1 MVDHLHREEGTDI
14 AVEVM
19 DQAVVV
25 RATGEI
31 DFDTAA
37 SLERALAEA
46 LTHAS
51 PARPVVIDCSRVTFC
66 DSSALNALLRARHAA
81 QPTGTV
87 IRIAA
92 PNRQLQQL
100 LEMTGTLSLFPVDQ
114 DPPAGDHLSQG
125 CGDGIPR

>member
-1 MVDHLHREEGTDI
+1 M
-14 AVEVM
+14 
-19 DQAVVV
+19 
-25 RATGEI
+25 
-31 DFDTAA
+31 
-37 SLERALAEA
+37 
-46 LTHAS
+46 
-51 PARPVVIDCSRVTFC
+51 VIDCSRVTFC